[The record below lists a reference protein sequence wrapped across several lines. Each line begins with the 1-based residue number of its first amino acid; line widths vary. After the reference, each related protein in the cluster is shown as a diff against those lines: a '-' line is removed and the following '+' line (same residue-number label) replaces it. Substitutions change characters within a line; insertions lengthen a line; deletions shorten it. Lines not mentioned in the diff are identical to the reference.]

1 MLTERLVCL
10 AAGGVLAAAVL
21 LSDRLLRLVETL
33 ARLLT
38 GGN

>member
-1 MLTERLVCL
+1 MPTERLVCL
-10 AAGGVLAAAVL
+10 AVGGALAAAVL
-21 LSDRLLRLVETL
+21 LSDRLLRLAEML